1 MNVIKLMI
9 TLVLSYLAGSIPTA
23 VWTGKI
29 FHHIDIREH
38 GSGNA
43 GATNVIRV
51 LGWKAGI
58 PVMILDV
65 FKGWVAASL
74 PVFIQI
80 SGPATATMVNLQIL
94 CGLLAITGH
103 IYPVFAGFRGGKGV
117 ATIFGVL
124 LALNPLL
131 TLSCV
136 GVFLAVLFISG
147 YVSLSSMSAGVAFPL
162 FLSLFFNAP
171 SLIFSLFSFL
181 VALAIIYTHRKNISR
196 LLKGEEPKFIR
207 IGAGKNKNRPGS

>member
-29 FHHIDIREH
+29 FHHIDIRNH

-51 LGWKAGI
+51 LGWRAGI

-65 FKGWVAASL
+65 FKGWGAASL

-80 SGPATATMVNLQIL
+80 TGPETTSLVNLQIL
-94 CGLLAITGH
+94 CGLLAIIGH

-131 TLSCV
+131 TLSCI
-136 GVFLAVLFISG
+136 GVFLAVLFVSG

-171 SLIFSLFSFL
+171 STIFSLFSFL

-207 IGAGKNKNRPGS
+207 FGANKNKNRSGS